1 MACLRPLLKE
11 PMRRPSPFSAKDCRV
26 PASWPSCD
34 DASMDVTPANPVR
47 EEDHVRL
54 THVPGVGLGVRVNDQ
69 PGLVI
74 RGVGFS
80 RAAWGTYLGRNHLG
94 VALKEGLTSRLR

>member
-1 MACLRPLLKE
+1 M
-11 PMRRPSPFSAKDCRV
+11 
-26 PASWPSCD
+26 
-34 DASMDVTPANPVR
+34 
-47 EEDHVRL
+47 
-54 THVPGVGLGVRVNDQ
+54 THVPGVGLEVRVNDR